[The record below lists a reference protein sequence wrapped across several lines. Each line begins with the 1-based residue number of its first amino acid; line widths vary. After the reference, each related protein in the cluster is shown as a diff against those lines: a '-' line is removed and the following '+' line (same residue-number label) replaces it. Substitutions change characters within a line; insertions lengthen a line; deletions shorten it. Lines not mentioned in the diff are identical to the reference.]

1 MNPATAQR
9 LTTPLPSSLLD
20 DYLAHVD
27 GLDLSP
33 RARRDRRVT
42 AARFLDMFGDLHT
55 WMARPAA
62 ARVVDLKRSGAWP
75 LVVFAIAGGHVRL
88 DLELA
93 GVKNLTGL
101 GAAIRAA
108 DPAGFARAEAAG
120 LALGWGQAWV
130 DTVLDECLAVVL
142 ACTGRRI
149 DELDDA
155 VIDAFDTDL
164 TKLMTI
170 PASSRKAYR
179 ARLASLRRI
188 LFELRITDQPPR
200 RRPWSRSIEQRF
212 DDVAMAGEIRAVLL
226 RYVQTRATVLR
237 PNSVESLIND
247 LLPFAEFLHT
257 HHPQVVSLRQL
268 RRDHVEEF
276 LAFNRH
282 RPWRGR
288 KARAV
293 PVSDSV
299 AQSAVLTLRNMFED
313 ISAWG
318 WAEAPTRQL
327 VFTADIP
334 KLGRP
339 LPRAL
344 PPTVDTALMA
354 AAADLPDLFAAVG
367 LQVLRGAGLR
377 VGELLDLE
385 CDAILDYGPAGTW
398 LRVPLGKLATER
410 AVPLTPAT
418 LAALDTWAAQ
428 RAPHRPIPHPRTGR
442 PTHFLFTEHGRRLG
456 ATRLRN
462 GLLAAITATGLTDPT
477 GQPLRITPHQL
488 RHTYATELA
497 NAGMSLQALMAL
509 LGHVTSEMT
518 IRYAHLA
525 PATLNTAY
533 TNAVAGLRPQLP
545 IAAPTR
551 PIIPDKITWLNAE
564 MIKTRLAT
572 GYCARHQAAGACDYA
587 NICETCDNFTSGPEF
602 APALASQL
610 ADTRAL
616 HADAEQRGW
625 ADEAQRHQRTATA
638 LEEHL
643 RLLQPR

>member
-1 MNPATAQR
+1 
-9 LTTPLPSSLLD
+9 
-20 DYLAHVD
+20 
-27 GLDLSP
+27 
-33 RARRDRRVT
+33 
-42 AARFLDMFGDLHT
+42 
-55 WMARPAA
+55 MARPAA

-75 LVVFAIAGGHVRL
+75 LVVFAITSGHVRL
-88 DLELA
+88 DLDLA
-93 GVKNLTGL
+93 GVKNLSGL
-101 GAAIRAA
+101 GAAIRAT
-108 DPAGFARAEAAG
+108 DPAGFTQAEAAG

-149 DELDDA
+149 DQLDDA

-164 TKLMTI
+164 ATMMTI

-200 RRPWSRSIEQRF
+200 RRPWSRTIEQRF
-212 DDVAMAGEIRAVLL
+212 DDVAMPGEIRAVLL

-257 HHPQVVSLRQL
+257 HHPHVTSLRQL
-268 RRDHVEEF
+268 HRGHIEEF
-276 LAFNRH
+276 LAVNRH

-299 AQSAVLTLRNMFED
+299 AQSAVLTLRNLFDD
-313 ISAWG
+313 ITAWG
-318 WAEAPTRQL
+318 WAEAPDRQL
-327 VFTADIP
+327 VFSADIP

-344 PPTVDTALMA
+344 PATVDAALMTA
-354 AAADLPDLFAAVG
+354 VTDLPDLFAAVG

-410 AVPLTPAT
+410 AVPLNPAT

-462 GLLAAITATGLTDPT
+462 GLLTAIRTAGLTDPT
-477 GQPLRITPHQL
+477 GAPLRITPHQL

-533 TNAVAGLRPQLP
+533 ENAVAGLRPQLP
-545 IAAPTR
+545 IAPPAR
-551 PIIPDKITWLNAE
+551 PIVPDRITWLNTE
-564 MIKTRLAT
+564 MIKTRLGT
-572 GYCARHQAAGACDYA
+572 GYCARHHAAGPCDYA
-587 NICETCDNFTSGPEF
+587 NICETCDNYTTGPEF
-602 APALASQL
+602 APALTAQL
-610 ADTRAL
+610 ADTQAL

-625 ADEAQRHQRTATA
+625 ADEAQRHQRTVTVLQA
-638 LEEHL
+638 HL
-643 RLLQPR
+643 RLLEPR

>member
-1 MNPATAQR
+1 MSPASAVAVTR
-9 LTTPLPSSLLD
+9 SPGLLA

-27 GLDLSP
+27 GLGLSG
-33 RARRDRRVT
+33 RARRDRRV
-42 AARFLDMFGDLHT
+42 AATRFLATFGDLEE

-101 GAAIRAA
+101 GDAIRAT
-108 DPAGFARAEAAG
+108 DPDGFTRAQVAG
-120 LALGWGQAWV
+120 LQLGWGQAWV

-142 ACTGRRI
+142 ACTGRRL
-149 DELDDA
+149 DQLDDE

-164 TKLMTI
+164 ATMMTI
-170 PASSRKAYR
+170 PASSRRAYR

-200 RRPWSRSIEQRF
+200 RRPWSRTVEQRF
-212 DDVAMAGEIRAVLL
+212 DDVAMAPDIRAVLL

-237 PNSVESLIND
+237 PNTVESLIND

-257 HHPQVVSLRQL
+257 HHLQVVSLRQL
-268 RRDHVEEF
+268 NRDHIEGF

-313 ISAWG
+313 IAAWG

-354 AAADLPDLFAAVG
+354 AVADLPDLFAAVG

-385 CDAILDYGPAGTW
+385 CDAVLDYGPAGTW

-410 AVPLTPAT
+410 AVPLNPGT
-418 LAALDTWAAQ
+418 LAALDAWAAQ

-462 GLLAAITATGLTDPT
+462 GLRAAITAARLTEPGG
-477 GQPLRITPHQL
+477 GQALRITPHQL

-518 IRYAHLA
+518 IRYATLA

-533 TNAVAGLRPQLP
+533 ENAVAGLRPQLP
-545 IAAPTR
+545 IAAPAR
-551 PIIPDKITWLNAE
+551 PIVPDRIAWLNTE
-564 MIKTRLAT
+564 MIKTRLGT
-572 GYCARHQAAGACDYA
+572 GYCARHNAAGPCDYA
-587 NICETCDNFTSGPEF
+587 NICETCDNFTTGPEF
-602 APALASQL
+602 ASALTSQL

-616 HADAEQRGW
+616 HADAQQRGL
-625 ADEAQRHQRTATA
+625 ADEAQRHQRIATA
-638 LEEHL
+638 LEGHL

>member
-1 MNPATAQR
+1 MSTATAR
-9 LTTPLPSSLLD
+9 AIPVTRSMGLLG
-20 DYLAHVD
+20 DYLAQLEQ
-27 GLDLSP
+27 LDLSD
-33 RARRDRRVT
+33 RARRDRRLSAT
-42 AARFLDMFGDLHT
+42 RFLEAFPDLDG

-75 LVVFAIAGGHVRL
+75 LVVFAIARGQVRL

-101 GAAIRAA
+101 GAAIRTA
-108 DPAGFARAEAAG
+108 DPDGFARAESAG
-120 LALGWGQAWV
+120 LQLGWGQAWV
-130 DTVLDECLAVVL
+130 DTVLDECLAVIL
-142 ACTGRRI
+142 ACTRRRI
-149 DELDDA
+149 DQLDDA
-155 VIDAFDTDL
+155 VINAFDTEL
-164 TKLMTI
+164 ATMMTI
-170 PASSRKAYR
+170 PASSRRAYR

-200 RRPWSRSIEQRF
+200 RRPWSRTIEQRF
-212 DDVAMAGEIRAVLL
+212 DDVAMSTEIRVVLL

-237 PNSVESLIND
+237 PNSVEGLIND

-257 HHPQVVSLRQL
+257 HHPDVTSLRQL
-268 RRDHVEEF
+268 SRDHIEGF

-313 ISAWG
+313 ITAWG
-318 WAEAPTRQL
+318 WAAAPARQL

-344 PPTVDTALMA
+344 PPTVDGALMA
-354 AAADLPDLFAAVG
+354 AVTDLPDLFAAVG

-385 CDAILDYGPAGTW
+385 CDAVLDYGPAGTW

-410 AVPLTPAT
+410 AVPLNPAT

-428 RAPHRPIPHPRTGR
+428 REPHRPIPHPRTGR
-442 PTHFLFTEHGRRLG
+442 PAHFLFTEHGRRLG

-462 GLLAAITATGLTDPT
+462 GLQAAITAAGLTDPG

-518 IRYAHLA
+518 VRYAHLA
-525 PATLNTAY
+525 PATLNAAY
-533 TNAVAGLRPQLP
+533 ADAVAGLRPALP
-545 IAAPTR
+545 IAAPIR
-551 PIIPDKITWLNAE
+551 PIVPDKITWLNAE
-564 MIKTRLAT
+564 IIKTRLGT
-572 GYCARHQAAGACDYA
+572 GYCTRHQAAGPCDYA
-587 NICETCDNFTSGPEF
+587 NICETCDSFTTGPEF

-610 ADTRAL
+610 ADTQAL
-616 HADAEQRGW
+616 RSDAEQRGW
-625 ADEAQRHQRTATA
+625 ADEAGRHQRTATA

-643 RLLQPR
+643 QLLQPR

>member
-1 MNPATAQR
+1 
-9 LTTPLPSSLLD
+9 
-20 DYLAHVD
+20 
-27 GLDLSP
+27 
-33 RARRDRRVT
+33 
-42 AARFLDMFGDLHT
+42 
-55 WMARPAA
+55 MARPAA
-62 ARVVDLKRSGAWP
+62 ARVVDLQRSGAWP
-75 LVVFAIAGGHVRL
+75 LLVFAIAGGHVRL

-93 GVKNLTGL
+93 GVKHLAGL
-101 GAAIRAA
+101 GTAIRAA

-120 LALGWGQAWV
+120 LQLGWGQAWV
-130 DTVLDECLAVVL
+130 DTVLQECLAVVL

-149 DELDDA
+149 DQLDDA
-155 VIDAFDTDL
+155 DIDRFDADL
-164 TKLMTI
+164 AALMTM
-170 PASSRKAYR
+170 PASSRRAYR

-188 LFELRITDQPPR
+188 LFELRITDRPPR
-200 RRPWSRSIEQRF
+200 RRPWSRTIEQRF
-212 DDVAMAGEIRAVLL
+212 DDAAVAKGIRDVLL
-226 RYVQTRATVLR
+226 RYVQTRAAVLR
-237 PNSVESLIND
+237 PRSVEGLIDD
-247 LLPFAEFLHT
+247 LLPFAEFLHER
-257 HHPQVVSLRQL
+257 HPDITSLRQL
-268 RRDHVEEF
+268 DRGHVEGF

-293 PVSDSV
+293 PVGDSV
-299 AQSAVLTLRNMFED
+299 ARSAVLALRNMFDD
-313 ISAWG
+313 IAAWG
-318 WAEAPTRQL
+318 WAEAPHRQL
-327 VFTADIP
+327 VFAADIP

-344 PPTVDTALMA
+344 PPAIDTALMA
-354 AAADLPDLFAAVG
+354 AVAGLPDLFAAVG

-410 AVPLTPAT
+410 AVPLNPAT
-418 LAALDTWAAQ
+418 LAALDAWAVQ

-442 PTHFLFTEHGRRLG
+442 PTHFLFTQHGRRLG
-456 ATRLRN
+456 AARLRN
-462 GLLAAITATGLTDPT
+462 GLNAAITAAGLTDPA
-477 GQPLRITPHQL
+477 GAPLRITPHQL

-525 PATLNTAY
+525 PATLGTAY
-533 TNAVAGLRPQLP
+533 ADAVAGLRPALP

-551 PIIPDKITWLNAE
+551 PIIPDTVTWLNAE
-564 MIKTRLAT
+564 MIKTRLGT
-572 GYCARHQAAGACDYA
+572 GYCARHRAAGPCDYA
-587 NICETCDNFTSGPEF
+587 NICETCDTFTTGPDF
-602 APALASQL
+602 APALTSQL

-616 HADAEQRGW
+616 QADAEQRGW
-625 ADEAQRHQRTATA
+625 ADEAQRHHRTATA
-638 LEEHL
+638 LEDHL

>member
-1 MNPATAQR
+1 MSPAVAVAVTR
-9 LTTPLPSSLLD
+9 SPGLLA

-27 GLDLSP
+27 GLDLSG
-33 RARRDRRVT
+33 RARRDRRV
-42 AARFLDMFGDLHT
+42 AATRFLESFGDLES

-75 LVVFAIAGGHVRL
+75 LVVFAIAGGYVRL

-93 GVKNLTGL
+93 GVKNLSGL
-101 GAAIRAA
+101 GAAVRAT
-108 DPAGFARAEAAG
+108 DPAGFTQAEAAG
-120 LALGWGQAWV
+120 LQLGWGQAWV
-130 DTVLDECLAVVL
+130 DTVLDECLAVIL
-142 ACTGRRI
+142 ACTGRRL
-149 DELDDA
+149 DQLDDA
-155 VIDAFDTDL
+155 VIDRFDTDL
-164 TKLMTI
+164 ATMMTI

-200 RRPWSRSIEQRF
+200 RRPWSRTIEQRF
-212 DDVAMAGEIRAVLL
+212 DDVAMPDQVRAVLL

-257 HHPQVVSLRQL
+257 HHTDVTSLRQL
-268 RRDHVEEF
+268 RRDHVEGF

-288 KARAV
+288 KARPV
-293 PVSDSV
+293 QVSDSV
-299 AQSAVLTLRNMFED
+299 AQSAVLTLRNMFDD
-313 ISAWG
+313 ITAWG
-318 WAEAPTRQL
+318 WAEAPDRQL

-334 KLGRP
+334 KLPRP

-344 PPTVDTALMA
+344 PTTVDAALMA

-385 CDAILDYGPAGTW
+385 CDAVLDYGPAGTW

-410 AVPLTPAT
+410 AVPLNPAT
-418 LAALDTWAAQ
+418 LAVLDAWAAQ
-428 RAPHRPIPHPRTGR
+428 RAPHRPVPHPRTGR

-462 GLLAAITATGLTDPT
+462 GLLTAIAAAGLTDPT
-477 GQPLRITPHQL
+477 GAPLRITPHQL

-533 TNAVAGLRPQLP
+533 ENAVAGLRPRLP
-545 IAAPTR
+545 IAPPAR
-551 PIIPDKITWLNAE
+551 PIIPDRITWLNTE
-564 MIKTRLAT
+564 MIKTRLGT
-572 GYCARHQAAGACDYA
+572 GYCTRHHAAGPCDYA
-587 NICETCDNFTSGPEF
+587 NICETCDNYTTGPEF
-602 APALASQL
+602 APALTSQL
-610 ADTRAL
+610 ADTQAL

-625 ADEAQRHQRTATA
+625 TDEAQRHQRTATA
-638 LEEHL
+638 LEAHL

>member
-1 MNPATAQR
+1 MSTATTQQ
-9 LTTPLPSSLLD
+9 LTRTWSLLD
-20 DYLAHVD
+20 DYLAHLER
-27 GLDLSP
+27 LDLSG
-33 RARRDRRVT
+33 RARRDRRL
-42 AARFLDMFGDLHT
+42 AATRFLQAFPDLDA

-62 ARVVDLKRSGAWP
+62 ARIVDLKRSGAWP
-75 LVVFAIAGGHVRL
+75 LVVFAIASGHVRL

-93 GVKNLTGL
+93 GMKNLTGL
-101 GAAIRAA
+101 GAAIRAG
-108 DPAGFARAEAAG
+108 DPAGFTRAQAAG
-120 LALGWGQAWV
+120 LQLGWGQAWV

-149 DELDDA
+149 EQLDDA

-164 TKLMTI
+164 AALMTI
-170 PASSRKAYR
+170 PASSRRAYR

-200 RRPWSRSIEQRF
+200 RRPWSRTIEQRF
-212 DDVAMAGEIRAVLL
+212 DDVAMPAEIRVVLL

-237 PNSVESLIND
+237 PNSVESLIDD

-257 HHPQVVSLRQL
+257 HHPQVTSLRQL
-268 RRDHVEEF
+268 SRDHIEGF
-276 LAFNRH
+276 LACNRH

-299 AQSAVLTLRNMFED
+299 AQSAVLTLRNLLED

-318 WAEAPTRQL
+318 WAEAPARQL

-334 KLGRP
+334 KLPRP

-344 PPTVDTALMA
+344 PPTVDSALITAV
-354 AAADLPDLFAAVG
+354 ADLPDLFAAVG

-410 AVPLTPAT
+410 AVPLNPAT

-428 RAPHRPIPHPRTGR
+428 RAAHRPIPHPRTGR
-442 PTHFLFTEHGRRLG
+442 PTHFLFTQRGRRLG

-462 GLLAAITATGLTDPT
+462 GLLAAIAAAGLTDPT
-477 GQPLRITPHQL
+477 GVPLRITPHQL

-525 PATLNTAY
+525 PSTLNTAY
-533 TNAVAGLRPQLP
+533 ENAVAGRRPQLP
-545 IAAPTR
+545 IAPPAR
-551 PIIPDKITWLNAE
+551 PIVPDRITWLNTE
-564 MIKTRLAT
+564 MIKTRLGT
-572 GYCARHQAAGACDYA
+572 GYCARHQAAGPCDYA
-587 NICETCDNFTSGPEF
+587 NICETCDNFTTGPEF
-602 APALASQL
+602 APALTAQL
-610 ADTRAL
+610 ADTQAL
-616 HADAEQRGW
+616 QADAERRGW
-625 ADEAQRHQRTATA
+625 ADEAQRHRHTATA
-638 LEEHL
+638 LAEHL

>member
-1 MNPATAQR
+1 MSTATARR
-9 LTTPLPSSLLD
+9 LTTRLTSSPLD

-33 RARRDRRVT
+33 RARRDRRV
-42 AARFLDMFGDLHT
+42 AATRFLATFGDLET

-75 LVVFAIAGGHVRL
+75 LVVFAIASGRVRL

-101 GAAIRAA
+101 GTAIRAT

-142 ACTGRRI
+142 ACTGRRV
-149 DELDDA
+149 DQLDDG

-164 TKLMTI
+164 AALMTV
-170 PASSRKAYR
+170 PASSRRAYR

-200 RRPWSRSIEQRF
+200 RRPWSRTIEQRF
-212 DDVAMAGEIRAVLL
+212 DDVDMPDQIRAVLL

-237 PNSVESLIND
+237 PNTVESLIND
-247 LLPFAEFLHT
+247 LLPFAEFLHS
-257 HHPQVVSLRQL
+257 HHPDVTSLRQL
-268 RRDHVEEF
+268 RRDHIEGF
-276 LAFNRH
+276 LTFNRH

-293 PVSDSV
+293 PVGDAV
-299 AQSAVLTLRNMFED
+299 AQSAVLTLRNMLDD
-313 ISAWG
+313 IAAWG

-344 PPTVDTALMA
+344 PPTVDTTLMSA
-354 AAADLPDLFAAVG
+354 VADLPDLFAAVG

-385 CDAILDYGPAGTW
+385 CDAVLDYGPAGTW

-410 AVPLTPAT
+410 AVPLNPAT

-428 RAPHRPIPHPRTGR
+428 RTGHRPIPHPRTGR

-462 GLLAAITATGLTDPT
+462 GLLAAIIAAGLTDPT
-477 GQPLRITPHQL
+477 GAPLRITPHQL

-518 IRYAHLA
+518 VRYAHLA
-525 PATLNTAY
+525 PGTLNAAY
-533 TNAVAGLRPQLP
+533 ADAVAGLRPALP
-545 IAAPTR
+545 IAAPIR

-564 MIKTRLAT
+564 MIKTRLGT
-572 GYCARHQAAGACDYA
+572 GYCTRHQAAGPCDYA
-587 NICETCDNFTSGPEF
+587 NICETCDSFTTGPEF
-602 APALASQL
+602 TPALTSQL

-616 HADAEQRGW
+616 QADAEQRGW
-625 ADEAQRHQRTATA
+625 ADEARRHQRTTTA
-638 LEEHL
+638 LEDHL

>member
-1 MNPATAQR
+1 MSPASAREVAVTR
-9 LTTPLPSSLLD
+9 SPGLLA

-27 GLDLSP
+27 GLDLSG
-33 RARRDRRVT
+33 RARRDRRV
-42 AARFLDMFGDLHT
+42 AATRFLATFGDLEE
-55 WMARPAA
+55 WMARPAP
-62 ARVVDLKRSGAWP
+62 ARVVDLKRTGAWP

-101 GAAIRAA
+101 GDAIRAT
-108 DPAGFARAEAAG
+108 DPDGFTRAQVAG
-120 LALGWGQAWV
+120 LQLGWGQAWV
-130 DTVLDECLAVVL
+130 DTVLDECLAVIL
-142 ACTGRRI
+142 ACTGRRL
-149 DELDDA
+149 EQLDDP

-164 TKLMTI
+164 ATMMTI
-170 PASSRKAYR
+170 PGSSRKAYR

-200 RRPWSRSIEQRF
+200 RRPWSRTLEQRF
-212 DDVAMAGEIRAVLL
+212 DDVVMPTEIRVVLL
-226 RYVQTRATVLR
+226 RYVHVRATVLR
-237 PNSVESLIND
+237 PNSVESLIDD
-247 LLPFAEFLHT
+247 LLPFAEFLHA
-257 HHPQVVSLRQL
+257 HHPQVTSLRQL
-268 RRDHVEEF
+268 SRDHIEGF
-276 LAFNRH
+276 LAWNRH
-282 RPWRGR
+282 RNWRGR
-288 KARAV
+288 KARPV

-313 ISAWG
+313 ITAWG
-318 WAEAPTRQL
+318 WTEAPTRQL

-344 PPTVDTALMA
+344 PPTVDAALMA
-354 AAADLPDLFAAVG
+354 AVTDLPDLFAAVG

-385 CDAILDYGPAGTW
+385 CDAVLDYGPAGTW

-410 AVPLTPAT
+410 AVPLNPGT
-418 LAALDTWAAQ
+418 LAVLDSWATQ
-428 RAPHRPIPHPRTGR
+428 RSQHRPIPHPRTGR

-462 GLLAAITATGLTDPT
+462 GLQTAIHTAGLTDPT

-518 IRYAHLA
+518 IRYATLA
-525 PATLNTAY
+525 PTTLNTAY
-533 TNAVAGLRPQLP
+533 ENAVAGLRPQLP
-545 IAAPTR
+545 IAAPAR
-551 PIIPDKITWLNAE
+551 PIIPDRITWLNAE
-564 MIKTRLAT
+564 MIKTRLGT
-572 GYCARHQAAGACDYA
+572 GYCARHHAAGPCDYA
-587 NICETCDNFTSGPEF
+587 NICETCDNFTPAPEF
-602 APALASQL
+602 APALADQL

-625 ADEAQRHQRTATA
+625 TDEAQRHQRVSHA
-638 LEEHL
+638 LEAHL